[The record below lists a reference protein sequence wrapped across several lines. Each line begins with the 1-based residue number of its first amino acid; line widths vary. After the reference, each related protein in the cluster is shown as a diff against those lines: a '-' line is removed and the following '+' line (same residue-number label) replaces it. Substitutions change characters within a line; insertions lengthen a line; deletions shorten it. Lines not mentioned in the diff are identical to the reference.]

1 MQPDSRLSNLP
12 FHREAQGVLFI
23 AALLLPSSDALFHC
37 SGQERQGPGAREIC
51 TSSYCP
57 RFRFTPAAFPCRAEP
72 VEAVGQG
79 GTWLCPSKTSQ
90 ALKEQRKCAGEPS
103 SAQSGTASLSTPG
116 SSQLFNTVK
125 HTFDL
130 ISGIHQLEL
139 DPVSFHLSL
148 PTGHLKYM
156 NLCCQKSYLLWQ
168 ISD

>member
-125 HTFDL
+125 HNIWFNIWHPSVRIRSRVISSESANRTFKIYEPL
-130 ISGIHQLEL
+130 
-139 DPVSFHLSL
+139 L
-148 PTGHLKYM
+148 PEKLF
-156 NLCCQKSYLLWQ
+156 
-168 ISD
+168 IVAD

>member
-125 HTFDL
+125 HNIWFNIWHPSVRIRSRVIPSESANRTFKIYEPL
-130 ISGIHQLEL
+130 
-139 DPVSFHLSL
+139 L
-148 PTGHLKYM
+148 PEKLF
-156 NLCCQKSYLLWQ
+156 
-168 ISD
+168 IVAD